1 MKSLDCT
8 DIKAML
14 SGLVDG
20 ELDTAAQ
27 HQAERHL
34 SGCAPCRSLVSQT
47 ERLSEMISMDA
58 QMIAG
63 PSDLPAGFEEAV
75 LSHTVYAAAYHHAGH
90 RWTSW
95 LGWVAA
101 AACLALASA
110 IWFLD
115 QKRPDFIAQGGV
127 SPEIEPALP
136 TVERSTYA
144 VKDGRSWLYEGGLP
158 AQTVSLRT
166 VEDTP
171 SYSSLDENTLS
182 AIDSNLDGV
191 RPSLLLDGG
200 GELHVRPALS
210 DDDSQT
216 LAAARTLI
224 DMLTVADV
232 KSFADVDRVRQIA
245 MYDDL
250 LPRLQD
256 SRTRLSAADRPVVL
270 AAEGILLRVVEGP
283 LSIDDLSLMRETLT
297 SMDLSGQLGQID
309 QQPPTASTL

>member
-1 MKSLDCT
+1 MTSLDCT

-20 ELDTAAQ
+20 ELDTATQ

-75 LSHTVYAAAYHHAGH
+75 LSRTVYAAAYHHAGH

-101 AACLALASA
+101 AACLGLASS

-115 QKRPDFIAQGGV
+115 QKRPEFIAV
-127 SPEIEPALP
+127 NPVVPDEPALP

-144 VKDGRSWLYEGGLP
+144 MKDARSWLYEGGLP

-166 VEDTP
+166 VEDAP

-256 SRTRLSAADRPVVL
+256 SRTRLPAADRPVVL

-297 SMDLSGQLGQID
+297 GMDLSGQLGQID
-309 QQPPTASTL
+309 QQQPTASTL